1 MENVRG
7 VSDRFIEAFNKLLE
21 AGKVSDQK
29 DFSIQIGISS
39 SMFTEISKGRSNV
52 GMKAIQNIVLLF
64 GISSDWLLTGKGEM
78 LKSTKSKVIEEIE
91 ITTIH
96 EPRVREKKEDEQIVY
111 LYDFAATAGLKAL
124 FDNNKQNIIDTIKIP
139 NLPKCD
145 GAIQVVG
152 DSMYPLLK
160 SGDIILYKQIPTDVQ
175 NLVYGEMYLLSYE
188 MAGEDYITVK
198 YIRKSERGE
207 PFITLASENPLHS
220 PCDIDFNSIS
230 ALALVKASIRINC
243 MK

>member
-1 MENVRG
+1 MKTFSSEKIIERLKEALEIN
-7 VSDRFIEAFNKLLE
+7 SDSALAERL
-21 AGKVSDQK
+21 KVTKGTLSNWK
-29 DFSIQIGISS
+29 ARNSLDFEKVFSVCDLIS
-39 SMFTEISKGRSNV
+39 V
-52 GMKAIQNIVLLF
+52 
-64 GISSDWLLTGKGEM
+64 DWLLTGKGEM

-96 EPRVREKKEDEQIVY
+96 EPRAREKKEDEQIVY

-220 PCDIDFNSIS
+220 PCDIDFNNIS

>member
-1 MENVRG
+1 MKTFSSEKIIERLKEALEIN
-7 VSDRFIEAFNKLLE
+7 SDSALAERL
-21 AGKVSDQK
+21 KVTKGTLSNWK
-29 DFSIQIGISS
+29 ARNSLDFEKVFSVCDLIS
-39 SMFTEISKGRSNV
+39 V
-52 GMKAIQNIVLLF
+52 
-64 GISSDWLLTGKGEM
+64 DWLLTGEGEM
-78 LKSTKSKVIEEIE
+78 LKPTKEIE
-91 ITTIH
+91 ITPIH
-96 EPRVREKKEDEQIVY
+96 RPRSREKREDEQIVY

-145 GAIQVVG
+145 GAIHAVG

-160 SGDIILYKQIPTDVQ
+160 SGDIILYKEIPIDVQ

-198 YIRKSERGE
+198 YVCKSERGE
-207 PFITLASENPLHS
+207 PFVTLASENPLHS

>member
-1 MENVRG
+1 MKTFSSEKIIERLKEALEIN
-7 VSDRFIEAFNKLLE
+7 SDSSLAERL
-21 AGKVSDQK
+21 KVTKGTLSNWK
-29 DFSIQIGISS
+29 ARNSLDFEKVFSVCDLIS
-39 SMFTEISKGRSNV
+39 V
-52 GMKAIQNIVLLF
+52 
-64 GISSDWLLTGKGEM
+64 DWLLTGEGEM
-78 LKSTKSKVIEEIE
+78 LKPTKEIE
-91 ITTIH
+91 ITPIH
-96 EPRVREKKEDEQIVY
+96 RPRSREKKEDEQIVY

-145 GAIQVVG
+145 GAIHAVG

-160 SGDIILYKQIPTDVQ
+160 SGDIILYKEIPIDVQ

-198 YIRKSERGE
+198 YVCKSERGE
-207 PFITLASENPLHS
+207 PFVTLASENPLHS

>member
-1 MENVRG
+1 MKTFSSEKIIERLKEALKIN
-7 VSDRFIEAFNKLLE
+7 SDSALAERL
-21 AGKVSDQK
+21 KVTKGTLSNWK
-29 DFSIQIGISS
+29 ARNSLDFEKVFSVCDLIS
-39 SMFTEISKGRSNV
+39 V
-52 GMKAIQNIVLLF
+52 
-64 GISSDWLLTGKGEM
+64 DWLLTGEGEM
-78 LKSTKSKVIEEIE
+78 LKPTKEIE
-91 ITTIH
+91 ITPIH
-96 EPRVREKKEDEQIVY
+96 RPRSREKKEDEQIVY

-145 GAIQVVG
+145 GAIHAVG

-160 SGDIILYKQIPTDVQ
+160 SGDIILYKEIPIDVQ

-198 YIRKSERGE
+198 YVCKSERGE
-207 PFITLASENPLHS
+207 PFLTLASENPLHS

>member
-1 MENVRG
+1 MKTFSSEKIIERLKEALEIN
-7 VSDRFIEAFNKLLE
+7 SDSALAERL
-21 AGKVSDQK
+21 KVTKGTLSNWK
-29 DFSIQIGISS
+29 ARNSLDFEKVFSVCDLIS
-39 SMFTEISKGRSNV
+39 V
-52 GMKAIQNIVLLF
+52 
-64 GISSDWLLTGKGEM
+64 DWLLTGEGEM
-78 LKSTKSKVIEEIE
+78 LKPTKEIE
-91 ITTIH
+91 ITPIH
-96 EPRVREKKEDEQIVY
+96 RPRSREKKEDEQIVY

-145 GAIQVVG
+145 GAIHAVG

-160 SGDIILYKQIPTDVQ
+160 SGDIILYKEIPIDVQ

-188 MAGEDYITVK
+188 MAGEDYIKVK
-198 YIRKSERGE
+198 YVCKSERGE
-207 PFITLASENPLHS
+207 PFVTLASENPLHS

>member
-1 MENVRG
+1 MKTFSSEKIIERLKEALEIN
-7 VSDRFIEAFNKLLE
+7 SDSALAERL
-21 AGKVSDQK
+21 KVTKGTLSNWK
-29 DFSIQIGISS
+29 ARNSLDFEKVFSVCGLIS
-39 SMFTEISKGRSNV
+39 V
-52 GMKAIQNIVLLF
+52 
-64 GISSDWLLTGKGEM
+64 DWLLTGEGEM
-78 LKSTKSKVIEEIE
+78 LKPTKEIE
-91 ITTIH
+91 ITPIH
-96 EPRVREKKEDEQIVY
+96 RPRSREKREDEQIVY

-145 GAIQVVG
+145 GAIHAVG

-160 SGDIILYKQIPTDVQ
+160 SGDIILYKEIPIDVQ

-198 YIRKSERGE
+198 YVCKSERGE
-207 PFITLASENPLHS
+207 PFVTLASENPLHS

>member
-1 MENVRG
+1 MKTFSSEKIIERLKEALEIN
-7 VSDRFIEAFNKLLE
+7 SDSTLAERL
-21 AGKVSDQK
+21 KVTKGTLSNWK
-29 DFSIQIGISS
+29 ARNSLDFEKVFSVCGLIS
-39 SMFTEISKGRSNV
+39 V
-52 GMKAIQNIVLLF
+52 
-64 GISSDWLLTGKGEM
+64 DWLLTGEGEM
-78 LKSTKSKVIEEIE
+78 LKPTKEIE
-91 ITTIH
+91 ITPIH
-96 EPRVREKKEDEQIVY
+96 RPRSREKKEDEQIVY

-145 GAIQVVG
+145 GAIHAVG

-160 SGDIILYKQIPTDVQ
+160 SGDIILYKEIPIDVQ

-198 YIRKSERGE
+198 YVCKSERGE
-207 PFITLASENPLHS
+207 PFVTLASENPLHS

>member
-1 MENVRG
+1 MKTFSSGKIIERLKEALEIN
-7 VSDRFIEAFNKLLE
+7 SDSALAERL
-21 AGKVSDQK
+21 KVTKGTLSNWK
-29 DFSIQIGISS
+29 ARNSLDFEKVFSVCDLIS
-39 SMFTEISKGRSNV
+39 V
-52 GMKAIQNIVLLF
+52 
-64 GISSDWLLTGKGEM
+64 DWLLTGEGEM
-78 LKSTKSKVIEEIE
+78 LKPTKEIE
-91 ITTIH
+91 ITPIH
-96 EPRVREKKEDEQIVY
+96 RPRSREKKEDEQIVY

-145 GAIQVVG
+145 GAIHAVG

-160 SGDIILYKQIPTDVQ
+160 SGDIILYKEIPIDVQ

-198 YIRKSERGE
+198 YVCKSERGE
-207 PFITLASENPLHS
+207 PFVTLASENPLHS

>member
-1 MENVRG
+1 MKTFSSEKIIERLKEVLEIN
-7 VSDRFIEAFNKLLE
+7 SDSALAERL
-21 AGKVSDQK
+21 KVTKGTLSNWK
-29 DFSIQIGISS
+29 ARNSLDFEKVFSVCDLIS
-39 SMFTEISKGRSNV
+39 V
-52 GMKAIQNIVLLF
+52 
-64 GISSDWLLTGKGEM
+64 DWLLTGEGEM
-78 LKSTKSKVIEEIE
+78 LKPTKEIE
-91 ITTIH
+91 ITPIH
-96 EPRVREKKEDEQIVY
+96 RPRSREKKEDEQIVY

-124 FDNNKQNIIDTIKIP
+124 FDNNKQNIIDTIKIT

-145 GAIQVVG
+145 GAIHAVG

-160 SGDIILYKQIPTDVQ
+160 SGDIILYKEIPIDVQ

-198 YIRKSERGE
+198 YVCKSERGE
-207 PFITLASENPLHS
+207 PFVTLASENPLHS

>member
-1 MENVRG
+1 MKTFSSEKIIERLKEALKIN
-7 VSDRFIEAFNKLLE
+7 SDSALAERL
-21 AGKVSDQK
+21 KVTKGTLSNWK
-29 DFSIQIGISS
+29 ARNSLDFEKVFSVCDLIS
-39 SMFTEISKGRSNV
+39 V
-52 GMKAIQNIVLLF
+52 
-64 GISSDWLLTGKGEM
+64 DWLLTGEGEM
-78 LKSTKSKVIEEIE
+78 LKPTKEIE
-91 ITTIH
+91 ITPIH
-96 EPRVREKKEDEQIVY
+96 RPRSREKKEDEQIVY

-145 GAIQVVG
+145 GAIHAVG

-160 SGDIILYKQIPTDVQ
+160 SGDIILYKEIPIDVQ

-198 YIRKSERGE
+198 YVCKSERGE
-207 PFITLASENPLHS
+207 PFVTLASENPLHS

>member
-1 MENVRG
+1 MKTFSSEKIIERLKEALEIN
-7 VSDRFIEAFNKLLE
+7 SDSALAERL
-21 AGKVSDQK
+21 KVTKGTLSNWK
-29 DFSIQIGISS
+29 ARNSLDFEKVFSVCDLIS
-39 SMFTEISKGRSNV
+39 V
-52 GMKAIQNIVLLF
+52 
-64 GISSDWLLTGKGEM
+64 DWLLTGEGEM
-78 LKSTKSKVIEEIE
+78 LKPTKEIE
-91 ITTIH
+91 ITPIH
-96 EPRVREKKEDEQIVY
+96 RPRSREKKEDEQIVY

-145 GAIQVVG
+145 GAIHAVG

-160 SGDIILYKQIPTDVQ
+160 SGDIILYKEIPIDVQ

-198 YIRKSERGE
+198 YVCKSERGE
-207 PFITLASENPLHS
+207 PFVTLASENPLHS

-230 ALALVKASIRINC
+230 ALAIVKASIRINC

>member
-64 GISSDWLLTGKGEM
+64 GISSDWLLTGEGEM
-78 LKSTKSKVIEEIE
+78 LKPTKEIE
-91 ITTIH
+91 ITPIH
-96 EPRVREKKEDEQIVY
+96 RPRSREKREDEQIVY

-145 GAIQVVG
+145 GAIHAVG

-160 SGDIILYKQIPTDVQ
+160 SGDIILYKEIPIDVQ

-198 YIRKSERGE
+198 YVCKSERGE
-207 PFITLASENPLHS
+207 PFVTLASENPLHS

>member
-1 MENVRG
+1 MKTFSSEKIIERLKEALEIN
-7 VSDRFIEAFNKLLE
+7 SDSALAERL
-21 AGKVSDQK
+21 KVTKGTLSNWK
-29 DFSIQIGISS
+29 ARNSLDFEKVFSVCGLIS
-39 SMFTEISKGRSNV
+39 V
-52 GMKAIQNIVLLF
+52 
-64 GISSDWLLTGKGEM
+64 DWLLTGEGEM
-78 LKSTKSKVIEEIE
+78 LKPTKEIE
-91 ITTIH
+91 ITPIH
-96 EPRVREKKEDEQIVY
+96 RPRSREKREDEQIVY

-145 GAIQVVG
+145 GAIHAVG

-160 SGDIILYKQIPTDVQ
+160 SGDIILYKEIPIDVQ

-198 YIRKSERGE
+198 YVCKSERGE
-207 PFITLASENPLHS
+207 PFVTMASENPLHS

>member
-1 MENVRG
+1 MKTFSSEKIIERLKEALEIN
-7 VSDRFIEAFNKLLE
+7 SDSALAERL
-21 AGKVSDQK
+21 KVTKGTLSNWK
-29 DFSIQIGISS
+29 ARNSLDFEKVFSVCDLIS
-39 SMFTEISKGRSNV
+39 V
-52 GMKAIQNIVLLF
+52 
-64 GISSDWLLTGKGEM
+64 DWLLTGEGEM
-78 LKSTKSKVIEEIE
+78 LKPTKEIE
-91 ITTIH
+91 ITPIH
-96 EPRVREKKEDEQIVY
+96 RPRSREKKEDEQIVY

-145 GAIQVVG
+145 GAIHAVG

-160 SGDIILYKQIPTDVQ
+160 SGDIILYKEIPIDVQ

-198 YIRKSERGE
+198 YVCKSERGE
-207 PFITLASENPLHS
+207 PFVTLASENPLHS

>member
-1 MENVRG
+1 MKTFSSEKIIERLKEALEIN
-7 VSDRFIEAFNKLLE
+7 SDSALAERL
-21 AGKVSDQK
+21 KVTKGTLSNWK
-29 DFSIQIGISS
+29 ARNSLDFEKVFSVCGLIS
-39 SMFTEISKGRSNV
+39 V
-52 GMKAIQNIVLLF
+52 
-64 GISSDWLLTGKGEM
+64 DWLLTGEGEM
-78 LKSTKSKVIEEIE
+78 LKPTKEIE
-91 ITTIH
+91 ITPIH
-96 EPRVREKKEDEQIVY
+96 RPRSREKKEDEQIVY

-145 GAIQVVG
+145 GAIHAVG

-160 SGDIILYKQIPTDVQ
+160 SGDIILYKEIPIDVQ

-198 YIRKSERGE
+198 YVCKSERGE
-207 PFITLASENPLHS
+207 PFVTLASENPLHS

>member
-1 MENVRG
+1 MKTFSSEKIIERLKEALEIN
-7 VSDRFIEAFNKLLE
+7 SDSALAERL
-21 AGKVSDQK
+21 KVTKGTLSNWK
-29 DFSIQIGISS
+29 ARNSLDFEKVFSVCDLIS
-39 SMFTEISKGRSNV
+39 V
-52 GMKAIQNIVLLF
+52 
-64 GISSDWLLTGKGEM
+64 DWLLTGEGEM
-78 LKSTKSKVIEEIE
+78 LKPTKEIE
-91 ITTIH
+91 ITPIH
-96 EPRVREKKEDEQIVY
+96 RPRSREKKEDEQIVY

-145 GAIQVVG
+145 GAIHAVG

-160 SGDIILYKQIPTDVQ
+160 SGDIILYKEIPIDVQ

-188 MAGEDYITVK
+188 MAGEDYIKVK
-198 YIRKSERGE
+198 YVCKSERGE
-207 PFITLASENPLHS
+207 PFVTLASENPLHS
-220 PCDIDFNSIS
+220 PCDLDFNSIS

>member
-1 MENVRG
+1 MKTFSSKKIIERLKEALEIN
-7 VSDRFIEAFNKLLE
+7 SDSALAERL
-21 AGKVSDQK
+21 KVTKGTLSNWK
-29 DFSIQIGISS
+29 ARNSLDFEKVFSVCDLIS
-39 SMFTEISKGRSNV
+39 V
-52 GMKAIQNIVLLF
+52 
-64 GISSDWLLTGKGEM
+64 DWLLTGKGEM

-220 PCDIDFNSIS
+220 PCDIDFNNIS

>member
-1 MENVRG
+1 MKTFSSEKIIERLKEALEIN
-7 VSDRFIEAFNKLLE
+7 SDSALAERL
-21 AGKVSDQK
+21 KVTKGTLSNWK
-29 DFSIQIGISS
+29 ARNSLDFEKVFSVCDLIS
-39 SMFTEISKGRSNV
+39 V
-52 GMKAIQNIVLLF
+52 
-64 GISSDWLLTGKGEM
+64 DWLLTGKGEM

-220 PCDIDFNSIS
+220 PCDIDFNNIS